1 MSYHRPLSP
10 GGRRIQN
17 VGRVSD
23 SLTDP
28 YYASRHGGSFSSSP
42 RTSTGGVIPISTQT
56 FVNIS
61 PLVGT
66 RLTEPPRND
75 RYETY
80 SGRPRRSSLV
90 DTNRGPPPPISQLPN
105 RSRPAVIQN
114 EFRPNSPLRPSA
126 RDKDHYVTPAITKEP
141 RKIEHKKVY
150 SVDDGMATLVADVDI
165 STGERAHRRR
175 DSVEQGFRMSAGAV
189 DRERDRGRRGTWY
202 HINGAQHKP
211 PREKNIND
219 EDAYSYTDAAG
230 MYRDTEPRWRETRPR
245 RGSLDRGGASRERS
259 VSLLEPSFGV
269 DPRASF
275 REIGP
280 PPSTRGW
287 DKIKDGL
294 GRTRSVRDG
303 PRTVAQ
309 SPTRGRHSD
318 CFDGSGY
325 PPPRNKSSDRRTA
338 LHHDRPND
346 SRYDQHDEYERREP
360 RRERR
365 SSMSREPRPER
376 RRSVSRAGDPSVE
389 RRGFGIRLESN
400 DRYGRGSDE
409 SFNERKY
416 RDSGFV
422 EPNRRDTAP
431 DMSYHEEKRSDAEK
445 KDRSVPND
453 DRDKRDRDSRRKEDS
468 RGYEREYERERHH
481 QRRDTDRDY
490 NRKDRDDRDSG
501 DSGQSGLSK
510 GATGG
515 LAGAAAAIGLGKLFG
530 KDKNNDNREKDR
542 DRERDRHDESRAD
555 RRTRP
560 PDSHNEDKPP
570 FFERVPESDR
580 YRERDSD
587 RGLGF
592 AFESAPPQKNSVPPP
607 TDIRERESER
617 EHEDKQVKMPSI
629 PPSQDTVDAD
639 EDYRR
644 RMEQVQRE
652 LGQQSIQQISDSD
665 PDRERRRRERE
676 QRMRERESRAPVDST
691 NAASLSSATSTAN
704 SSVPQQ
710 RSFENESDI
719 SSMAPGLKRRPSILD
734 QPINLSDA
742 PAAQIID
749 NSLSEKRENRVR
761 IVDPPAAE
769 DEDGKKPKGILK
781 KPTEKFPEDKN
792 VIREGVAP
800 LKDATKKGI
809 PPGARWTKI
818 DRRLVNPEALDEAKE
833 RFEERLDCVI
843 VLRVLTKEEIQTLA
857 DRTREIRDER
867 YEEDRAE
874 RKEARRRERKNA
886 YRDDDEY
893 SQDDSEFEFSE
904 HRPPPKM
911 LEAPPSMAPPS
922 LTSSSDRDRSRRKD
936 HERDPSDREYQDPRR
951 MSGGLGIRD

>member
-17 VGRVSD
+17 PGRVSD

-28 YYASRHGGSFSSSP
+28 YYASRHGGSYSSSP

-56 FVNIS
+56 FVNI
-61 PLVGT
+61 PPPAGT
-66 RLTEPPRND
+66 RTTEPPRND
-75 RYETY
+75 RYESY

-90 DTNRGPPPPISQLPN
+90 DTNRGAPPSIGQLPS
-105 RSRPAVIQN
+105 RSRPAVVQN
-114 EFRPNSPLRPSA
+114 EFRPSSPLRPSA
-126 RDKDHYVTPAITKEP
+126 RDKDYYVTPAITKEP
-141 RKIEHKKVY
+141 RKMEHKKVY
-150 SVDDGMATLVADVDI
+150 SVDDGTAKLVADVDI
-165 STGERAHRRR
+165 STGDRPHRRR
-175 DSVEQGFRMSAGAV
+175 DSVERGYRMAAGAI
-189 DRERDRGRRGTWY
+189 DRERERGRRGTGY
-202 HINGAQHKP
+202 HVNGAHHKP
-211 PREKNIND
+211 PREKSIND

-230 MYRDTEPRWRETRPR
+230 MYRDTEPRWREARPR

-259 VSLLEPSFGV
+259 VSLLDPSFGT
-269 DPRASF
+269 DPRSSF

-287 DKIKDGL
+287 DKINDGL
-294 GRTRSVRDG
+294 GRTRSAREG

-318 CFDGSGY
+318 GYDGSGY
-325 PPPRNKSSDRRTA
+325 PPPRNTSSDRRTA
-338 LHHDRPND
+338 IHHDRPND
-346 SRYDQHDEYERREP
+346 PRYDQYEDYERREP

-376 RRSVSRAGDPSVE
+376 RSSVSRAGDPSVE

-409 SFNERKY
+409 SFSERKY

-422 EPNRRDTAP
+422 EPHRRDTAP
-431 DMSYHEEKRSDAEK
+431 DISYHEEKRSDTEK
-445 KDRSVPND
+445 KDRPVPND
-453 DRDKRDRDSRRKEDS
+453 DRDKRDRDARRKEDG
-468 RGYEREYERERHH
+468 RGYDRDYERERDRNRERDYEKDRDSDRDRERHH

-501 DSGQSGLSK
+501 DNGQSGLSK

-530 KDKNNDNREKDR
+530 KDKNNNDSREKDR
-542 DRERDRHDESRAD
+542 DRERDRHDEPRAE

-560 PDSHNEDKPP
+560 PESYSDDKPP
-570 FFERVPESDR
+570 SFEREPDRDR
-580 YRERDSD
+580 YRERDPD

-592 AFESAPPQKNSVPPP
+592 AFESAPPQKNSMPPP
-607 TDIRERESER
+607 IDNRERDSER
-617 EHEDKQVKMPSI
+617 EHEDKQVKMPSM
-629 PPSQDTVDAD
+629 PPGQDTVDAD

-652 LGQQSIQQISDSD
+652 LGQQSTQQSSDSD

-676 QRMRERESRAPVDST
+676 QRMRERESRAPVDLANSANLAST
-691 NAASLSSATSTAN
+691 ASTAN
-704 SSVPQQ
+704 SSVPQQQ

-719 SSMAPGLKRRPSILD
+719 SSMPPGLKRRPSILD
-734 QPINLSDA
+734 QPINMNDA
-742 PAAQIID
+742 PGAQIID

-800 LKDATKKGI
+800 LKDVSRSNK
-809 PPGARWTKI
+809 P
-818 DRRLVNPEALDEAKE
+818 
-833 RFEERLDCVI
+833 
-843 VLRVLTKEEIQTLA
+843 
-857 DRTREIRDER
+857 RTEGEG
-867 YEEDRAE
+867 
-874 RKEARRRERKNA
+874 
-886 YRDDDEY
+886 
-893 SQDDSEFEFSE
+893 S
-904 HRPPPKM
+904 
-911 LEAPPSMAPPS
+911 
-922 LTSSSDRDRSRRKD
+922 
-936 HERDPSDREYQDPRR
+936 
-951 MSGGLGIRD
+951 